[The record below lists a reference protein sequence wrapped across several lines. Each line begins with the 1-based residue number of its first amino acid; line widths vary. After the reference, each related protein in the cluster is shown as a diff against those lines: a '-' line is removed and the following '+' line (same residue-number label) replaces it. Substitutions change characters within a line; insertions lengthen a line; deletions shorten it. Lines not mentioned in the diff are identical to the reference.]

1 MVGTIGWRSTVDNN
15 DEEGRR
21 SGQAQIV
28 IADDHPLF
36 RAALRQLLSEHFDD
50 LVEVIG
56 EASDGREAVEVCLSL
71 RPKVVLMD
79 VQMPN
84 MSGIEAARQ
93 IKREAPS
100 TMVLML
106 TAFESPDY
114 LLEAIEA
121 GASGYVLKHES
132 AAQIADAIRRGLSGE
147 SPLNN
152 AVVMQLCRRLI
163 EEKHKGHSTPRSLSK
178 ERPQQQPVAAAPLSA
193 QEIEILKLMAQGQSN
208 REIAQNLWVSVST
221 VKRYVRHIITTLGAS
236 DRVRAILLA
245 NELGLLN
252 NISEPVGSKG

>member
-1 MVGTIGWRSTVDNN
+1 VDNN

-21 SGQAQIV
+21 SGQARIV

-50 LVEVIG
+50 LVEVVG

-71 RPKVVLMD
+71 RPEVVLMD

-84 MSGIEAARQ
+84 MNGIEAARQ
-93 IKREAPS
+93 IKREAPT

-121 GASGYVLKHES
+121 GASGYVLKYES

-147 SPLNN
+147 PPLNN
-152 AVVMQLCRRLI
+152 AVVMQLLRRLI
-163 EEKHKGHSTPRSLSK
+163 EEKHKGHSTPRRLSK
-178 ERPQQQPVAAAPLSA
+178 ERPQQQPVAAPLSA
-193 QEIEILKLMAQGQSN
+193 QEIEILKLIAQGQSN
-208 REIAQNLWVSVST
+208 REIAKNLWISVST
-221 VKRYVRHIITTLGAS
+221 VKRYVRHLITTLGAS
-236 DRVRAILLA
+236 DRVHAILLA
-245 NELGLLN
+245 NELGFLN
-252 NISEPVGSKG
+252 NNSEPVGSKK